1 MNTQQSNSDC
11 QRSLMLTISRF
22 SLIVDSQMPM
32 DIVYCWLKPHLTWGL
47 FFPNAA
53 PLISGGMPA
62 SCFEKHVFW
71 ALLLYSWQCQHLL
84 WKWQIRCWH
93 EIDLMLKQ
101 ILSNTGPVTCF
112 RKYFISKYWVKY
124 CVSKYCVVVMMFR
137 PQSGRLG
144 LKSACWEFFFFYG
157 NFQNGS
163 CWQWLVVGRMQNFFS
178 ANICELIPVEA
189 ISCALHCIALH
200 CCEAHIWQCS
210 AIKYAESHPSD
221 CSSSSADQASAS
233 SLFLY
238 ILFSPQVL
246 QLSAGKCRRAG
257 RGPHRG
263 ASQQV
268 SQTPGL
274 PPPVWSCF
282 FLKCIFEN
290 VFFASV
296 GNSWC
301 PSFLLLVLR
310 DIFLF
315 ILILNKIPDPWASNQ
330 RCGDCW
336 QKIDHRPLIASVT
349 AAGGRVTT
357 LAPTFPGWLTT
368 LSAIMT
374 PTSCQA

>member
-1 MNTQQSNSDC
+1 M
-11 QRSLMLTISRF
+11 
-22 SLIVDSQMPM
+22 
-32 DIVYCWLKPHLTWGL
+32 
-47 FFPNAA
+47 
-53 PLISGGMPA
+53 
-62 SCFEKHVFW
+62 
-71 ALLLYSWQCQHLL
+71 
-84 WKWQIRCWH
+84 
-93 EIDLMLKQ
+93 
-101 ILSNTGPVTCF
+101 
-112 RKYFISKYWVKY
+112 
-124 CVSKYCVVVMMFR
+124 
-137 PQSGRLG
+137 
-144 LKSACWEFFFFYG
+144 
-157 NFQNGS
+157 
-163 CWQWLVVGRMQNFFS
+163 
-178 ANICELIPVEA
+178 
-189 ISCALHCIALH
+189 HCIALH
-200 CCEAHIWQCS
+200 CIVAKPIFDNVVRSNMQNRTPVTAPPHLL
-210 AIKYAESHPSD
+210 IKHRHRH
-221 CSSSSADQASAS
+221 
-233 SLFLY
+233 

>member
-1 MNTQQSNSDC
+1 
-11 QRSLMLTISRF
+11 
-22 SLIVDSQMPM
+22 
-32 DIVYCWLKPHLTWGL
+32 
-47 FFPNAA
+47 
-53 PLISGGMPA
+53 
-62 SCFEKHVFW
+62 
-71 ALLLYSWQCQHLL
+71 
-84 WKWQIRCWH
+84 
-93 EIDLMLKQ
+93 MLKQ

-163 CWQWLVVGRMQNFFS
+163 CWQWLVVGRMQKFFS

>member
-11 QRSLMLTISRF
+11 QRSLMLTNSRF

-163 CWQWLVVGRMQNFFS
+163 CWQWLVVGRMQKFFS

-189 ISCALHCIALH
+189 ISCALHCIAL
-200 CCEAHIWQCS
+200 
-210 AIKYAESHPSD
+210 
-221 CSSSSADQASAS
+221 
-233 SLFLY
+233 LR
-238 ILFSPQVL
+238 SPY
-246 QLSAGKCRRAG
+246 
-257 RGPHRG
+257 
-263 ASQQV
+263 
-268 SQTPGL
+268 
-274 PPPVWSCF
+274 
-282 FLKCIFEN
+282 
-290 VFFASV
+290 
-296 GNSWC
+296 
-301 PSFLLLVLR
+301 
-310 DIFLF
+310 
-315 ILILNKIPDPWASNQ
+315 
-330 RCGDCW
+330 
-336 QKIDHRPLIASVT
+336 
-349 AAGGRVTT
+349 
-357 LAPTFPGWLTT
+357 LT
-368 LSAIMT
+368 M
-374 PTSCQA
+374 